1 VKPCET
7 VKPGIHLDLVVQILG
22 KLVFFLQISFGAKLT
37 LPGIRV
43 RQGAESLFPMV
54 GVFPWDKSAMTVVFF
69 PEHVAPQNG
78 TKHDISD
85 SGHVLSH
92 CIPMMVG
99 LKVYS
104 LFLCLLNHQ

>member
-1 VKPCET
+1 

-43 RQGAESLFPMV
+43 RQGAESFCSMV

-69 PEHVAPQNG
+69 FSEHVAPQNG
-78 TKHDISD
+78 TMA
-85 SGHVLSH
+85 
-92 CIPMMVG
+92 P
-99 LKVYS
+99 
-104 LFLCLLNHQ
+104 